1 MNFDY
6 QQLQKPI
13 SSTTVKR
20 SLTPRRRAR
29 EYALQGI
36 YQWLV
41 VKASGGFADHATIT
55 KQLAEDPGFKKCQ
68 EDLFNH
74 LFSGVVN
81 HFDTLEAS
89 INKHLDRPLEE
100 LSPVE
105 LAALLIATYE
115 LAHDIS
121 VPFKVA
127 INEAVELA
135 KVFGGTDGHKY
146 VNGVLDK
153 LAQEW
158 RPHETAQR

>member
-1 MNFDY
+1 MNFDP
-6 QQLQKPI
+6 QQLNKPI
-13 SSTTVKR
+13 SSVTVKR

-29 EYALQGI
+29 EYALQGV

-41 VKASGGFADHATIT
+41 IKAAGGFADHATIA
-55 KQLAEDPGFKKCQ
+55 KQLGEDPGFKKAQ
-68 EDLFNH
+68 KELFDH
-74 LFSGVVN
+74 LFAGVVN
-81 HFDTLEAS
+81 HYDTLENH
-89 INKHLDRPLEE
+89 IKKHIDRPMEE

-105 LAALLIATYE
+105 YGSLLIAAFE
-115 LAHDIS
+115 LAQDIS

-153 LAQEW
+153 LAQEL
-158 RPHETAQR
+158 RPHEMPR

>member
-89 INKHLDRPLEE
+89 IKKHLDRPLEE

-158 RPHETAQR
+158 RPHEMAQR

>member
-1 MNFDY
+1 MNFDS
-6 QQLQKPI
+6 QQLSRPI
-13 SSTTVKR
+13 SSVTVKR

-29 EYALQGI
+29 EYALQGV

-41 VKASGGFADHATIT
+41 IKAAGGFSDYATIA
-55 KQLAEDPGFKKCQ
+55 KQLGEDPGFKKAQ
-68 EDLFNH
+68 KELFDH
-74 LFSGVVN
+74 LFSGVVD
-81 HFDTLEAS
+81 HYDTLENH
-89 INKHLDRPLEE
+89 IKQHIDRPMEE

-105 LAALLIATYE
+105 YGALLIAAFE
-115 LAHDIS
+115 LAQDIS

-153 LAQEW
+153 LAQQL
-158 RPHETAQR
+158 RPHEMSR